1 MHTARD
7 IKRIFEMSNIQDSPL
22 KFVKR
27 NLNIKRIT
35 SLASRGVASLKNE
48 GFEATWRKIDFRIKL
63 MTKGDVW
70 KFRSDIPLKRELKA
84 QREAVFPYM
93 PKISI
98 IVPLYN
104 TPEKFLKEMIDSVY
118 NQSYSNWQ
126 LVLADASDKDLPHIK
141 KVVDSY
147 GDSRIV
153 YEKLAENKGISEN
166 TNKGFALADGDY
178 LALLDHDDVILPNAL
193 YENVKAINETGA
205 QVLYSDEITLDGE
218 LKHLIQ
224 FHFKIDYAPDFLR
237 GVNYITHFLVFE
249 RKLFEQ
255 VGAYE
260 DATYD
265 GAQDFD
271 LTLRLSE
278 KANKVHHIPKV
289 LYYWRGHAG
298 STANDMSTK
307 MYAFE
312 AGRKAIQA
320 HLDRIGLKGQVSIQK
335 YPGSYRTVYE
345 VDGNPQ
351 VSIVIPNKDHIED
364 LSRCIDSIFALG
376 GWDNV
381 QVIVVENN
389 STEKETF
396 AYYEKITARNSKVQV
411 VYYKGGFNFSAI
423 CNFGVQFATGDHIL
437 LLNNDVEFI
446 SENFV
451 KEMLSYSQRS
461 DVGAVGAKLYYPDG
475 YLQHAGVIIGINGSA
490 GHSHKGLADARNNTG
505 DMYRLV
511 TTQNYLAV
519 TGACLMVKTELYKKF
534 PLDEENFAVAYND
547 VDFCL
552 RLYEA
557 GYLNV
562 FTPYSEGIHYESKS
576 RGLDETDKPNLRY
589 EGEKAR
595 FAEKWQKYFNY
606 GDPYYNP
613 HFTLLYENYGYK

>member
-1 MHTARD
+1 
-7 IKRIFEMSNIQDSPL
+7 MSNIQDSPL
-22 KFVKR
+22 KFIKR
-27 NLNIKRIT
+27 NLNISRIGT
-35 SLASRGVASLKNE
+35 LLKRGVVSAKRDGL
-48 GFEATWRKIDFRIKL
+48 EATWRKIDFRVKL

-70 KFRSDIPLKRELKA
+70 KFRSDIPLKKELREQKT
-84 QREAVFPYM
+84 AVFSYM

-98 IVPLYN
+98 VVPLYN
-104 TPEKFLKEMIDSVY
+104 TPEKFLKEMIDSVKK
-118 NQSYSNWQ
+118 QSYSNWQ
-126 LVLADASDKDLPHIK
+126 LVLADASDRDMPHIEK
-141 KVVDSY
+141 TVKSFADE
-147 GDSRIV
+147 RIV
-153 YEKLAENKGISEN
+153 YKKLGENKGISEN
-166 TNKGFALADGDY
+166 TNEGFALADGDY

-193 YENVKAINETGA
+193 YENVKAINEYGA
-205 QVLYSDEITLDGE
+205 DVLYSDEITLDGE

-249 RKLFEQ
+249 RKLFEK

-260 DATYD
+260 NPRFD

-271 LTLRLSE
+271 LILRLTE
-278 KANKVHHIPKV
+278 KAKCVHHIPKV
-289 LYYWRGHAG
+289 LYYWRGHSG
-298 STANDMSTK
+298 STASDMSAK

-312 AGRKAIQA
+312 AGKNAVQS
-320 HLDRIGLKGQVSIQK
+320 HLDRVGLKGTVSIQK
-335 YPGSYRTVYE
+335 YPGSYKTVYE
-345 VDGNPQ
+345 IAGNPK
-351 VSIVIPNKDHIED
+351 VSVVIPNKDHRED
-364 LSRCIDSIFALG
+364 LSRCIESIFALG

-396 AYYEKITARNSKVQV
+396 EYYDKITSENEKVQV
-411 VYYKGGFNFSAI
+411 VSYKGVFNFSAI
-423 CNFGVQFATGDHIL
+423 CNFGAKYAEGEHIL

-446 SENFV
+446 SDGFI

-461 DVGAVGAKLYYPDG
+461 DVGAVGAKLYYPDDV
-475 YLQHAGVIIGINGSA
+475 LQHAGVILGINGSA
-490 GHSHKGLADARNNTG
+490 GHSHKGLQDAKNNTG

-519 TGACLMVKTELYKKF
+519 TGACLMVKTELYNRF

-547 VDFCL
+547 IDFCL

-562 FTPYSEGIHYESKS
+562 FTPYSEGYHYESKS
-576 RGLDETDKPNLRY
+576 RGLDETDGQNLRY

-595 FAEKWQKYFNY
+595 FAQKWQKYFNY

>member
-1 MHTARD
+1 
-7 IKRIFEMSNIQDSPL
+7 MSNIQDSPL

-147 GDSRIV
+147 GDNRIV

-224 FHFKIDYAPDFLR
+224 FHFKIDYAPEFLR

-437 LLNNDVEFI
+437 LLNNDVEFV

>member
-1 MHTARD
+1 
-7 IKRIFEMSNIQDSPL
+7 MSNLQDSPL
-22 KFVKR
+22 KFLKR
-27 NLNIKRIT
+27 NLNISRIGT
-35 SLASRGVASLKNE
+35 LLKRGVASLKND
-48 GFEATWRKIDFRIKL
+48 GLEATWRKVDFRIKL

-84 QREAVFPYM
+84 QKNATFPYM

-118 NQSYSNWQ
+118 NQSYSTWQ

-396 AYYEKITARNSKVQV
+396 EYYEKITARNSKVQV

-437 LLNNDVEFI
+437 LLNNDVEFV

>member
-1 MHTARD
+1 
-7 IKRIFEMSNIQDSPL
+7 MSNIQDSPL
-22 KFVKR
+22 KFIKR
-27 NLNIKRIT
+27 NLNIKRIGT
-35 SLASRGVASLKNE
+35 LAGRGVASLKND
-48 GFEATWRKIDFRIKL
+48 GLEATWRKIDFRIKL

-84 QREAVFPYM
+84 QKSATFPYM

-147 GDSRIV
+147 NDGRIV
-153 YEKLAENKGISEN
+153 YKKLDENKGISEN
-166 TNKGFALADGDY
+166 TNKGFELADGDY
-178 LALLDHDDVILPNAL
+178 FALLDHDDVILPNAL

-237 GVNYITHFLVFE
+237 GVNYITHFLVFD

-260 DATYD
+260 DARYD

-271 LTLRLSE
+271 LILRLSE

-298 STANDMSTK
+298 STASDMSTK

-312 AGRKAIQA
+312 AGRAAVAA
-320 HLDRIGLKGQVSIQK
+320 HLERVGLKGQVSIQQ
-335 YPGSYRTVYE
+335 YPGSYRTVYD

-364 LSRCIDSIFALG
+364 LSRCIDSIFAKG

-389 STEKETF
+389 STEQETF
-396 AYYEKITARNSKVQV
+396 DYYEKITAENSKVQV

-423 CNFGVQFATGDHIL
+423 CNFGVEYATGQHIL
-437 LLNNDVEFI
+437 LLNNDVEFE
-446 SENFV
+446 SEDFV
-451 KEMLSYSQRS
+451 KEMLSYSQRK

-475 YLQHAGVIIGINGSA
+475 YLQHAGVIMGINGSA
-490 GHSHKGLADARNNTG
+490 GHSHKGLADARGNTG

-519 TGACLMVKTELYKKF
+519 TGACLMVKTELYKQF

-562 FTPYSEGIHYESKS
+562 FTPYSEGVHYESKS

>member
-1 MHTARD
+1 
-7 IKRIFEMSNIQDSPL
+7 MSNIQDSPL

-126 LVLADASDKDLPHIK
+126 LALADASDKDLPHIK

-178 LALLDHDDVILPNAL
+178 LALLDHDDVILPNAI

-396 AYYEKITARNSKVQV
+396 DYYEKITARNSKVQV

-437 LLNNDVEFI
+437 LLNNDVEFV

-534 PLDEENFAVAYND
+534 PLDEDNFAVAYND

>member
-1 MHTARD
+1 
-7 IKRIFEMSNIQDSPL
+7 MSNIQDSPL
-22 KFVKR
+22 KFLKR

-35 SLASRGVASLKNE
+35 SLASRGVASLKND
-48 GFEATWRKIDFRIKL
+48 GLEATWRKIDFRIKL

-84 QREAVFPYM
+84 QKTATFPYM

-104 TPEKFLKEMIDSVY
+104 TPQKFLKEMIDSVY

-126 LVLADASDKDLPHIK
+126 LVLADASDKDLPYIK
-141 KVVDSY
+141 TTVDSY
-147 GDSRIV
+147 NDSRIV

-218 LKHLIQ
+218 LRHLIQ

-260 DATYD
+260 DARFD

-312 AGRKAIQA
+312 AGRAAVQA

-345 VDGNPQ
+345 VEGNPQ

-396 AYYEKITARNSKVQV
+396 EYYEKITARNSKVQV

-423 CNFGVQFATGDHIL
+423 CNFGVQYATGDHIL
-437 LLNNDVEFI
+437 LLNNDVEFV

-451 KEMLSYSQRS
+451 KEMLSYSQRP

-519 TGACLMVKTELYKKF
+519 TGACLMVKTDLYKKF
-534 PLDEENFAVAYND
+534 TLDEENFAVAYND

-562 FTPYSEGIHYESKS
+562 FTPYSEGVHYESKS

>member
-1 MHTARD
+1 
-7 IKRIFEMSNIQDSPL
+7 MSNIQDSPL
-22 KFVKR
+22 KFIKR

-35 SLASRGVASLKNE
+35 SLASRGVASLKND
-48 GFEATWRKIDFRIKL
+48 GLEATWRKIDFRIKL

-70 KFRSDIPLKRELKA
+70 KYRSDIPLKKELKA
-84 QREAVFPYM
+84 QRNATFPYM

-118 NQSYSNWQ
+118 NQSYANWQ

-166 TNKGFALADGDY
+166 TNAGFALADGDY
-178 LALLDHDDVILPNAL
+178 IALLDHDDVILPNAL

-205 QVLYSDEITLDGE
+205 QVLYSDEIILDSD
-218 LKHLIQ
+218 LKHAGRY
-224 FHFKIDYAPDFLR
+224 HFKVDYSPDFLR
-237 GVNYITHFLVFE
+237 GVNYITHFLVFSRE
-249 RKLFEQ
+249 IFEKA
-255 VGAYE
+255 GPYE
-260 DATYD
+260 DPKYN
-265 GAQDFD
+265 GSQDYD
-271 LTLRLSE
+271 LTLRLTE
-278 KANKVHHIPKV
+278 NTDKIHHIRKV
-289 LYYWRGHAG
+289 LYYWRAHAS
-298 STANDMSTK
+298 STASDMTTK

-312 AGRKAIQA
+312 AGRAAVQA

-376 GWDNV
+376 DWDNV

-396 AYYEKITARNSKVQV
+396 EYYEKITSENNKVQV

-423 CNFGVQFATGDHIL
+423 CNFGVQYATGEHIL
-437 LLNNDVEFI
+437 LLNNDVEFV

-451 KEMLSYSQRS
+451 KEMLSYSQRN
-461 DVGAVGAKLYYPDG
+461 DVGAVGAKLYFPDG
-475 YLQHAGVIIGINGSA
+475 DLQHGGVILGINDSA
-490 GHSHKGLADARNNTG
+490 GHSHKGLKNAREITG
-505 DMYRLV
+505 HMYRLV

-519 TGACLMVKTELYKKF
+519 TGACLMVKTALYKKF

-562 FTPYSEGIHYESKS
+562 FTPYSEGVHYESKS

-595 FAEKWQKYFNY
+595 FARKWQKYFNY

>member
-1 MHTARD
+1 
-7 IKRIFEMSNIQDSPL
+7 MSNIQDSPL
-22 KFVKR
+22 KFLKR

-35 SLASRGVASLKNE
+35 SLASRGVASLKND
-48 GFEATWRKIDFRIKL
+48 GLEATWRKIDFRIKL

-84 QREAVFPYM
+84 QKTATFPYM

-104 TPEKFLKEMIDSVY
+104 TPQKFLKEMIDSVY

-126 LVLADASDKDLPHIK
+126 LVLADASDKDLPYIK
-141 KVVDSY
+141 STVDSY
-147 GDSRIV
+147 NDSRIV

-260 DATYD
+260 DARFD

-312 AGRKAIQA
+312 AGRAAVQV

-345 VDGNPQ
+345 VEGNPQ

-396 AYYEKITARNSKVQV
+396 EYYEKITARNSKVQV

-423 CNFGVQFATGDHIL
+423 CNFGVQYATGDHIL
-437 LLNNDVEFI
+437 LLNNDVEFV

-451 KEMLSYSQRS
+451 KEMLSYSQRP

-562 FTPYSEGIHYESKS
+562 FTPYSEGVHYESKS

-606 GDPYYNP
+606 SDPYYNP

>member
-1 MHTARD
+1 
-7 IKRIFEMSNIQDSPL
+7 MSNIQDSPL

-147 GDSRIV
+147 GDNRIV

-411 VYYKGGFNFSAI
+411 VYYKGNFNFSAI
-423 CNFGVQFATGDHIL
+423 CNFGVQFATGNHIL

>member
-1 MHTARD
+1 
-7 IKRIFEMSNIQDSPL
+7 MSNIQDSPL
-22 KFVKR
+22 KFIKR
-27 NLNIKRIT
+27 NLNIKRIGT
-35 SLASRGVASLKNE
+35 LVNRGVSSLKNE
-48 GFEATWRKIDFRIKL
+48 GLEATWRKIDFRIKL

-70 KFRSDIPLKRELKA
+70 KFRSDIPLKRELKR
-84 QREAVFPYM
+84 QKEAVFPYM

-126 LVLADASDKDLPHIK
+126 LVLADASDKDLPYIK
-141 KVVDSY
+141 KTVDSY
-147 GDSRIV
+147 NDSRIV
-153 YEKLAENKGISEN
+153 WFRLAENKGISEN
-166 TNKGFALADGDY
+166 TNQGFLRADGDY
-178 LALLDHDDVILPNAL
+178 YALLDHDDVILPNAL

-205 QVLYSDEITLDGE
+205 QVLYSDEITLDGD

-237 GVNYITHFLVFE
+237 GVNYITHFLVFDS
-249 RKLFEQ
+249 KLFEQ
-255 VGAYE
+255 VGPYE
-260 DATYD
+260 DARFD

-271 LTLRLSE
+271 LILRLSE

-298 STANDMSTK
+298 STASDMSTK

-312 AGRKAIQA
+312 AGRSAVQA
-320 HLDRIGLKGQVSIQK
+320 HLERVGLKGTVSIQQ

-351 VSIVIPNKDHIED
+351 VSIAIPNKDHIED
-364 LSRCIDSIFALG
+364 LSRCVDSIFALG

-381 QVIVVENN
+381 QVIIVENN
-389 STEKETF
+389 STQQETF
-396 AYYEKITARNSKVQV
+396 DYYEKITAENSKVQV

-423 CNFGVQFATGDHIL
+423 CNFGAGYATGEHIL

-446 SENFV
+446 SENFI
-451 KEMLSYSQRS
+451 KEMLSYSQRA

-511 TTQNYLAV
+511 TTQNYMAV
-519 TGACLMVKTELYKKF
+519 TGACLMTKTELYRKY

-547 VDFCL
+547 VDYCL

-576 RGLDETDKPNLRY
+576 RGLDETDKPNPRY
-589 EGEKAR
+589 EREKANFR
-595 FAEKWQKYFNY
+595 QKWGKYFDWN
-606 GDPYYNP
+606 DPYYNP

>member
-1 MHTARD
+1 
-7 IKRIFEMSNIQDSPL
+7 MSNIQDSPL

-396 AYYEKITARNSKVQV
+396 EYYEKITARNSKVQV

-437 LLNNDVEFI
+437 LLNNDVEFV

>member
-1 MHTARD
+1 
-7 IKRIFEMSNIQDSPL
+7 MSNIQDSPL
-22 KFVKR
+22 KFLKR
-27 NLNIKRIT
+27 NLNISRVGTLIK
-35 SLASRGVASLKNE
+35 RGVVSVKKDGL
-48 GFEATWRKIDFRIKL
+48 EATWRKIDFRIKL

-84 QREAVFPYM
+84 QKTAVFPYM

-104 TPEKFLKEMIDSVY
+104 TPEKFLKEMIASVAA
-118 NQSYSNWQ
+118 QSYSNWQ

-141 KVVDSY
+141 QTIDSFK
-147 GDSRIV
+147 DNRIT
-153 YEKLAENKGISEN
+153 YFKLDENKGISEN
-166 TNKGFALADGDY
+166 TNRGFKMAEGAY

-193 YENVKAINETGA
+193 YENIKAINEKGA
-205 QVLYSDEITLDGE
+205 DVLYSDEITLDGE

-237 GVNYITHFLVFE
+237 GVNYITHFLVFKKE
-249 RKLFEQ
+249 LFEK
-255 VGAYE
+255 VGPYE
-260 DATYD
+260 NPQFD

-271 LTLRLSE
+271 LILRLTE
-278 KANKVHHIPKV
+278 QAKCVHHIPKV

-298 STANDMSTK
+298 STANDMSAK

-312 AGRKAIQA
+312 AGRGAIAA
-320 HLDRIGLKGQVSIQK
+320 HLKRVGLKGEVSIQK

-345 VDGNPQ
+345 VEGNPR
-351 VSIVIPNKDHIED
+351 VSVIIPNKDHIED

-381 QVIVVENN
+381 QIIVVENN
-389 STEKETF
+389 STEQSTF
-396 AYYEKITARNSKVQV
+396 DYYNKITAQNNKVQV
-411 VYYKGGFNFSAI
+411 VYYKGSFNFSAI
-423 CNFGVQFATGDHIL
+423 CNFGARYATGQHIL

-446 SENFV
+446 SENFI

-461 DVGAVGAKLYYPDG
+461 DVGAVGAKLYYPDD

-490 GHSHKGLADARNNTG
+490 GHSHKGLADAKNNTG

-519 TGACLMVKTELYKKF
+519 TGACLMVKTSLYNKYR
-534 PLDEENFAVAYND
+534 LDEENFAVAYND

-552 RLYEA
+552 RLYED

-562 FTPYSEGIHYESKS
+562 FTPYSEGYHYESKS

-595 FAEKWQKYFNY
+595 FAEKWQKYFNW

>member
-1 MHTARD
+1 
-7 IKRIFEMSNIQDSPL
+7 MSNIQDSPL

-396 AYYEKITARNSKVQV
+396 EYYEKITAENSKVQV

-423 CNFGVQFATGDHIL
+423 CNFGVKFATGDHIL
-437 LLNNDVEFI
+437 LLNNDVEFV

>member
-1 MHTARD
+1 
-7 IKRIFEMSNIQDSPL
+7 MSNIQDSPL

-396 AYYEKITARNSKVQV
+396 EYYEKITARNSKVQV
-411 VYYKGGFNFSAI
+411 VYYKGNFNFSAI

>member
-1 MHTARD
+1 
-7 IKRIFEMSNIQDSPL
+7 MSNIQDSPL
-22 KFVKR
+22 KFIKR

-396 AYYEKITARNSKVQV
+396 AYYEKITAENSKVQV
-411 VYYKGGFNFSAI
+411 VYYKGNFNFSAI
-423 CNFGVQFATGDHIL
+423 CNFGVQFATGNHIL
-437 LLNNDVEFI
+437 LLNNDVEFV

>member
-1 MHTARD
+1 
-7 IKRIFEMSNIQDSPL
+7 MSNIQDSPL
-22 KFVKR
+22 KFIKR
-27 NLNIKRIT
+27 NLNISRIGT
-35 SLASRGVASLKNE
+35 LVKRGVASLKRE
-48 GFEATWRKIDFRIKL
+48 GLEATWRKVDFRIKL

-84 QREAVFPYM
+84 QKTAVFPYM

-104 TPEKFLKEMIDSVY
+104 TPEKFLKEMIDSVV

-126 LVLADASDKDLPHIK
+126 LVLADASDKDLPYIEK
-141 KVVDSY
+141 TVLSY
-147 GDSRIV
+147 KDDRIV

-166 TNKGFALADGDY
+166 TNCGFALADGDY
-178 LALLDHDDVILPNAL
+178 FALLDHDDVILPNAL
-193 YENVKAINETGA
+193 YENIKAINETEA
-205 QVLYSDEITLDGE
+205 KVLYSDEITLDGD

-224 FHFKIDYAPDFLR
+224 FHFKINYAPDFLR

-260 DATYD
+260 DSRFD

-271 LTLRLSE
+271 LILRLTE
-278 KANKVHHIPKV
+278 KAEYVHHIPKV

-298 STANDMSTK
+298 STANDMSAK

-312 AGRKAIQA
+312 AGKNAIQA
-320 HLDRIGLKGQVSIQK
+320 HLDRVGLKGTVSIQQ

-351 VSIVIPNKDHIED
+351 VSVVIPNKDHTED
-364 LSRCIDSIFALG
+364 LSRCIESIFALG

-389 STEKETF
+389 SEEKETF
-396 AYYEKITARNSKVQV
+396 DYYEKITAENPKVQV

-423 CNFGVQFATGDHIL
+423 CNFGVKYATGSHIL

-446 SENFV
+446 SDGFI
-451 KEMLSYSQRS
+451 KEMLSYSQRA
-461 DVGAVGAKLYYPDG
+461 DVGAVGAKLYYPDDV
-475 YLQHAGVIIGINGSA
+475 LQHAGVIVGINGSA
-490 GHSHKGLADARNNTG
+490 GHSHKGLHNAKGNTG

-519 TGACLMVKTELYKKF
+519 TGACLMVKTELYNRY

-547 VDFCL
+547 IDFCL
-552 RLYEA
+552 KLYEA

-562 FTPYSEGIHYESKS
+562 FTPYSEGYHYESKS

>member
-1 MHTARD
+1 
-7 IKRIFEMSNIQDSPL
+7 MSNIQDSPL

>member
-1 MHTARD
+1 
-7 IKRIFEMSNIQDSPL
+7 MSNIQDSPL
-22 KFVKR
+22 KFIKR

-35 SLASRGVASLKNE
+35 TLAGRGISSLKND
-48 GFEATWRKIDFRIKL
+48 GLEATWRKVDFRIKL

-70 KFRSDIPLKRELKA
+70 KFRSDIPLKRELKEQKNA
-84 QREAVFPYM
+84 TFLYM

-104 TPEKFLKEMIDSVY
+104 TPEKFLKEMIDSVV

-126 LVLADASDKDLPHIK
+126 LVLADASDKNLPHIK

-396 AYYEKITARNSKVQV
+396 EYYKKITAENSKVQV

-437 LLNNDVEFI
+437 LLNNDVEFV

>member
-1 MHTARD
+1 
-7 IKRIFEMSNIQDSPL
+7 MSNIQDSPL

-126 LVLADASDKDLPHIK
+126 LALADASDKDLPHIK

-147 GDSRIV
+147 GDNRIV

-255 VGAYE
+255 VGAFE

-320 HLDRIGLKGQVSIQK
+320 HLDRIGLKGQASIQK

-396 AYYEKITARNSKVQV
+396 DYYEKITARNSKVQV

-437 LLNNDVEFI
+437 LLNNDVEFV

>member
-1 MHTARD
+1 
-7 IKRIFEMSNIQDSPL
+7 MSNIQDSPL
-22 KFVKR
+22 KFIKR
-27 NLNIKRIT
+27 NLNIKRIGT
-35 SLASRGVASLKNE
+35 LASRGVSSLKSE
-48 GFEATWRKIDFRIKL
+48 GLEATWRKIDFRIKL

-70 KFRSDIPLKRELKA
+70 KFRSDIPLKRELKRQKSA
-84 QREAVFPYM
+84 TFPYM

-126 LVLADASDKDLPHIK
+126 LVLADASDKDLPHIEK
-141 KVVDSY
+141 TVKGY
-147 GDSRIV
+147 NDSRIV
-153 YEKLAENKGISEN
+153 YKKLTENKGISEN
-166 TNKGFALADGDY
+166 TNAGFALADGDY
-178 LALLDHDDVILPNAL
+178 FALLDHDDVILPNAL

-205 QVLYSDEITLDGE
+205 QMLYSDEITLDGE

-237 GVNYITHFLVFE
+237 GVNYITHFLVFD

-260 DATYD
+260 DPAFD

-271 LTLRLSE
+271 LILRLSE

-298 STANDMSTK
+298 STASDMTTK

-312 AGRKAIQA
+312 AGRNAIQA
-320 HLDRIGLKGQVSIQK
+320 HLDRIGLKGTVSIQK

-381 QVIVVENN
+381 QVIIVENN
-389 STEKETF
+389 STQQETF
-396 AYYEKITARNSKVQV
+396 DYYENITAENSKVQV

-423 CNFGVQFATGDHIL
+423 CNFGAEHATGDHIL
-437 LLNNDVEFI
+437 LLNNDVEFV
-446 SENFV
+446 SENFI
-451 KEMLSYSQRS
+451 KEMLSYSQRR

-519 TGACLMVKTELYKKF
+519 TGACLMTKTELYRKY

-552 RLYEA
+552 RLYEE

-595 FAEKWQKYFNY
+595 FQQKWGKYFDWN
-606 GDPYYNP
+606 DPYYNP

>member
-1 MHTARD
+1 
-7 IKRIFEMSNIQDSPL
+7 MSNIQDSPL
-22 KFVKR
+22 KFIKR

-35 SLASRGVASLKNE
+35 SLANRGLASLKRE
-48 GFEATWRKIDFRIKL
+48 GLEATWRKIDFRIKL

-84 QREAVFPYM
+84 QKTATFPYM

-98 IVPLYN
+98 VVPLYN

-126 LVLADASDKDLPHIK
+126 LVLADASDKDLPHIR

-147 GDSRIV
+147 KDVRIT
-153 YEKLAENKGISEN
+153 YKKLAENKGISEN
-166 TNKGFALADGDY
+166 TNAGFALADGDY

-205 QVLYSDEITLDGE
+205 QVLYSDEITLDGD

-237 GVNYITHFLVFE
+237 GVNYITHFLVFD

-260 DATYD
+260 DARFD

-312 AGRKAIQA
+312 AGRAAVQA
-320 HLDRIGLKGQVSIQK
+320 HLERVGLKGQVSIQK

-345 VDGNPQ
+345 IDGNPQ

-364 LSRCIDSIFALG
+364 LSRCIDSIFAKG

-389 STEKETF
+389 STEQETF
-396 AYYEKITARNSKVQV
+396 DYYNKITAENSKVQV

-423 CNFGVQFATGDHIL
+423 CNFGVEYATGDHIL
-437 LLNNDVEFI
+437 LLNNDVEFE
-446 SENFV
+446 SDDFV

-490 GHSHKGLADARNNTG
+490 GHSHKGLADARGNTG

-511 TTQNYLAV
+511 TPQNYLAV
-519 TGACLMVKTELYKKF
+519 TGACLMVKTDLYKEF

-557 GYLNV
+557 GYVNV
-562 FTPYSEGIHYESKS
+562 FTPYSEGVHYESKS

-595 FAEKWQKYFNY
+595 FATKWQKYFNY

>member
-1 MHTARD
+1 
-7 IKRIFEMSNIQDSPL
+7 MSNIQDSPL

-224 FHFKIDYAPDFLR
+224 FHFKIDYAPEFLR

-298 STANDMSTK
+298 STASDMSTK

-437 LLNNDVEFI
+437 LLNNDVEFV
-446 SENFV
+446 SENFG

>member
-1 MHTARD
+1 
-7 IKRIFEMSNIQDSPL
+7 MSNIQDSPL

-178 LALLDHDDVILPNAL
+178 LALLDHDDVILPNAI

-224 FHFKIDYAPDFLR
+224 FHFKIDYAPEFLR

-446 SENFV
+446 SENFL

-534 PLDEENFAVAYND
+534 PLDEDNFAVAYND

>member
-1 MHTARD
+1 
-7 IKRIFEMSNIQDSPL
+7 MSNIQDSPL
-22 KFVKR
+22 KFIKR
-27 NLNIKRIT
+27 NLNIKRIGT
-35 SLASRGVASLKNE
+35 LVNRGVSSLKNE
-48 GFEATWRKIDFRIKL
+48 GLEATWRKVDFRIKL

-70 KFRSDIPLKRELKA
+70 KFRSDIPLKRELKR
-84 QREAVFPYM
+84 QKEAVFPYM

-126 LVLADASDKDLPHIK
+126 LVLADASDKDLPYIK
-141 KVVDSY
+141 KTVDSY
-147 GDSRIV
+147 NDSRIV
-153 YEKLAENKGISEN
+153 WFRLAENKGISEN
-166 TNKGFALADGDY
+166 TNQGFLRADGDY
-178 LALLDHDDVILPNAL
+178 YALLDHDDVILPNAL

-205 QVLYSDEITLDGE
+205 QVLYSDEITLDGD

-237 GVNYITHFLVFE
+237 GVNYITHFLVFDS
-249 RKLFEQ
+249 KLFEQ
-255 VGAYE
+255 VGPYE
-260 DATYD
+260 DARFD

-271 LTLRLSE
+271 LILRLSE

-298 STANDMSTK
+298 STASDMSTK

-312 AGRKAIQA
+312 AGRSAVQA
-320 HLDRIGLKGQVSIQK
+320 HLERVGLKGTVSIQQ

-364 LSRCIDSIFALG
+364 LSRCVDSIFALG
-376 GWDNV
+376 GWENV
-381 QVIVVENN
+381 QVIIVENN
-389 STEKETF
+389 STQQETF
-396 AYYEKITARNSKVQV
+396 DYYEKITAENSKVQV
-411 VYYKGGFNFSAI
+411 AYYKGGFNFSAI
-423 CNFGVQFATGDHIL
+423 CNFGVEYATGEHIL

-451 KEMLSYSQRS
+451 KEMLSYSQRA

-511 TTQNYLAV
+511 TTQNYMAV
-519 TGACLMVKTELYKKF
+519 TGACLMTKTELYRKY

-547 VDFCL
+547 VDYCL

-576 RGLDETDKPNLRY
+576 RGLDETDKPNPRY
-589 EGEKAR
+589 EREKAN
-595 FAEKWQKYFNY
+595 FQQKWGKYFDWN
-606 GDPYYNP
+606 DPYYNP

>member
-1 MHTARD
+1 
-7 IKRIFEMSNIQDSPL
+7 MSNIQDSPL

-224 FHFKIDYAPDFLR
+224 FHFKIDYAPEFLR

-437 LLNNDVEFI
+437 LLNNDVEFV